1 MSPCFLKSMLIH
13 ILFLVIISHT
23 VNKPKK
29 IWWVS
34 FKTWI
39 FVLPIIV
46 TLIWPFRKNYAEKS
60 QRGCHWL
67 RSYWRSNMLHW
78 WKLWWGCHPCLLTG
92 KTIRFSFELVCL
104 SVFSCILIS
113 FHCNLTCQ
121 GVFEIN
127 HLHDKLTA
135 SYQFGGPSSDWV
147 IPLHSSVASTEQKK
161 VFLRPPGNIR
171 KVSLIHMLYLLV
183 L

>member
-1 MSPCFLKSMLIH
+1 MLI
-13 ILFLVIISHT
+13 
-23 VNKPKK
+23 
-29 IWWVS
+29 
-34 FKTWI
+34 
-39 FVLPIIV
+39 
-46 TLIWPFRKNYAEKS
+46 
-60 QRGCHWL
+60 
-67 RSYWRSNMLHW
+67 
-78 WKLWWGCHPCLLTG
+78 
-92 KTIRFSFELVCL
+92 L

-127 HLHDKLTA
+127 RLQDKLTA